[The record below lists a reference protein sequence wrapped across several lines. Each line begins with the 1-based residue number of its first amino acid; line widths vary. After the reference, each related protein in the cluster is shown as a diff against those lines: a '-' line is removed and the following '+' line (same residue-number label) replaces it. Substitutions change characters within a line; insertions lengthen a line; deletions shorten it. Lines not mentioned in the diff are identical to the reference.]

1 MITQLIASEEFTN
14 IQEAQSGLA
23 RLFDKAE
30 VKGNFYRVL
39 RNNKPMGVLVPNRIW
54 ESFVED
60 LQALSSP
67 DYLRMIEKS
76 RIDKKRYSAAE
87 VKKKLK
93 IT

>member
-14 IQEAQSGLA
+14 IQEAQAGLA
-23 RLFDKAE
+23 RLFNKAE

-54 ESFVED
+54 ESFIED
-60 LQALSSP
+60 IQALSSP

-76 RIDKKRYSAAE
+76 RADKKRYSAAE

>member
-14 IQEAQSGLA
+14 IQEAQAGLV
-23 RLFDKAE
+23 RLFNKAE

-39 RNNKPMGVLVPNRIW
+39 RNNKPVGVLVPNRIW

-67 DYLRMIEKS
+67 SYLKMIEKS
-76 RIDKKRYSAAE
+76 RGDKKRYSAAE

-93 IT
+93 IA